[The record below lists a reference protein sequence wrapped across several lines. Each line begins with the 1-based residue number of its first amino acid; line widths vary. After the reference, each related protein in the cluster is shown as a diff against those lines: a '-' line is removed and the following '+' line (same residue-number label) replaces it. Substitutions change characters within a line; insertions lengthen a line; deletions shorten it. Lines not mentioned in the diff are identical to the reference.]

1 MTKNLDRSHG
11 IIYNRH
17 VKLLSKGLTMGLT
30 MKKKSKNTKKVW
42 AIIGFVWVY
51 LVIVVG
57 AIFAFLPM
65 TFGYTNYAS
74 LAKNIGQSVDITSGV
89 YAEFQMI
96 GSYSEEQL
104 NQAKT
109 QISEILADHDYINSN
124 VYDINGKTLRVEISA
139 PQDATSLSNAYNA
152 LSYINGGLFELKL
165 NNSEDEASYVNGRD
179 HVKSITISSYQGT
192 HYVQINLNK
201 AGTKQLEKLTTDA
214 MASSSSAYYIFL
226 GGKVYP
232 DSSSGKVTVEEI
244 NTTGTI
250 TFGWT
255 EYAYTEQ
262 FQMAFQFGC
271 LPIEL
276 NANNEVV
283 DVMQASIRGAELTK
297 NATIIAL
304 ICASV
309 LSLLAFAIY
318 TLVQYKL
325 LGALSL
331 TSVMLSI
338 IFALLVSNA
347 MPWVEVNTTYIF
359 TWVIGIL
366 FTWLPMYIRMHT
378 AQKEYQTGKTLQ
390 ASIENASH
398 KTLFTTII
406 IGISLFVCGMILAVV
421 GLTSM
426 RALGATLALFG
437 ALAILAD
444 LVLFRGLLHMTLL
457 FTENPKL
464 FHFTREER

>member
-165 NNSEDEASYVNGRD
+165 
-179 HVKSITISSYQGT
+179 
-192 HYVQINLNK
+192 K
-201 AGTKQLEKLTTDA
+201 A
-214 MASSSSAYYIFL
+214 I
-226 GGKVYP
+226 
-232 DSSSGKVTVEEI
+232 
-244 NTTGTI
+244 
-250 TFGWT
+250 W
-255 EYAYTEQ
+255 
-262 FQMAFQFGC
+262 
-271 LPIEL
+271 
-276 NANNEVV
+276 
-283 DVMQASIRGAELTK
+283 
-297 NATIIAL
+297 
-304 ICASV
+304 
-309 LSLLAFAIY
+309 
-318 TLVQYKL
+318 
-325 LGALSL
+325 
-331 TSVMLSI
+331 
-338 IFALLVSNA
+338 
-347 MPWVEVNTTYIF
+347 
-359 TWVIGIL
+359 
-366 FTWLPMYIRMHT
+366 
-378 AQKEYQTGKTLQ
+378 
-390 ASIENASH
+390 
-398 KTLFTTII
+398 
-406 IGISLFVCGMILAVV
+406 
-421 GLTSM
+421 
-426 RALGATLALFG
+426 
-437 ALAILAD
+437 
-444 LVLFRGLLHMTLL
+444 
-457 FTENPKL
+457 
-464 FHFTREER
+464 